1 MQSAKRSIVRRYP
14 VKQGL
19 LAAAVLLAGS
29 SLAGLDQAKAQGVVG
44 HSPAQTARAAPG
56 TGPGLSRLPLISE
69 SVFPL
74 GGTTAT
80 LRGREG
86 TSGAGPRGSSGAGGP
101 GKSAQEEDEDIAPTA
116 FGTFNWPYTHARVAN
131 TNIGFGSPL
140 ERVPVTGYPFR
151 ATGKLLMT
159 FGSSTFVCSASLIKK
174 GVLVTAAHCVFDY
187 GKRKDGWATNV
198 RFYPA
203 NVSNPST
210 TAQPYGVFTAR
221 RIYIPT
227 VYFNGTDTCQAGAVG
242 IVCNNDIAVIVLNA
256 RRGQYAGNIVGWY
269 TYGWNGY
276 SYVTSDQFGNQHV
289 ADITQLGYPVAWD
302 NGYQMQR
309 NNSFGKRVLG
319 TGTNGK
325 QLLNTQLGSAMTGGS
340 SGGPWMVNFGT
351 NAAITGTATAG
362 SHPARLVVVGATSW
376 GYVSTGPKVQGASYF
391 GQNNEFPNADYGG
404 RGAGNI
410 GALVNTACTAFP
422 AYC

>member
-1 MQSAKRSIVRRYP
+1 MPLSTRSVVHRFAKH
-14 VKQGL
+14 GL
-19 LAAAVLLAGS
+19 FGAALLLAGS
-29 SLAGLDQAKAQGVVG
+29 GMAGLDQAQAQSVVS
-44 HSPAQTARAAPG
+44 HAPRQTSAAAPS
-56 TGPGLSRLPLISE
+56 GPGLSRLPLIRE
-69 SVFPL
+69 AVFPL
-74 GGTTAT
+74 GGTTT
-80 LRGREG
+80 TFQGQEG
-86 TSGAGPRGSSGAGGP
+86 TAGVGPRASGGAGRSS
-101 GKSAQEEDEDIAPTA
+101 SAEEEEGEGVAPTA

-131 TNIGFGSPL
+131 TNIGFGAPL

-151 ATGKLLMT
+151 AAGKLVMT
-159 FGSSTFVCSASLIKK
+159 FGRSTFVCSASLIKK
-174 GVLVTAAHCVFDY
+174 GVLVTAAHCVFNY
-187 GKRKDGWATNV
+187 GQKANGWATNV

-203 NVSNPST
+203 NVSNPFT

-221 RIYIPT
+221 RMYIPT
-227 VYFNGTDTCQAGAVG
+227 VYFNGNDTCQAGAIG
-242 IVCNNDIAVIVLNA
+242 IVCNNDIAVIVLNT
-256 RRGQYAGNIVGWY
+256 RSGSHAGNIVGWY

-276 SYVTSDQFGNQHV
+276 SYVTSNQFGNQHV

-351 NAAITGTATAG
+351 SAAITGTATAG
-362 SHPARLVVVGATSW
+362 SAASRLVVVGTTSW
-376 GYVSTGPKVQGASYF
+376 GYVSTAPKVQGASYF
-391 GQNNEFPNADYGG
+391 GQNNEFPLANYGG

-410 GALVNTACTAFP
+410 GALVNAACTANP
-422 AYC
+422 TYC

>member
-1 MQSAKRSIVRRYP
+1 MQSAKRSVVR

-19 LAAAVLLAGS
+19 LAAAVFLAGS
-29 SLAGLDQAKAQGVVG
+29 SVAGLDHANAQGVVG
-44 HSPAQTARAAPG
+44 HSPAQTPRASTG
-56 TGPGLSRLPLISE
+56 TGPGLSRLPLINE

-74 GGTTAT
+74 GGTTET
-80 LRGREG
+80 FRGREG
-86 TSGAGPRGSSGAGGP
+86 TPGAGPRASSGASA
-101 GKSAQEEDEDIAPTA
+101 GKASRDEEEDDIAPRA
-116 FGTFNWPYTHARVAN
+116 FGTEKWPYTHARVAN
-131 TNIGFGSPL
+131 TNIGFGTPVA
-140 ERVPVTGYPFR
+140 RVPVTGYPFR

-159 FGSSTFVCSASLIKK
+159 FGRSTFVCSASLIKK

-187 GKRKDGWATNV
+187 GKKRAGWATNV

-221 RIYIPT
+221 RMYIPT

-242 IVCNNDIAVIVLNA
+242 VVCNNDIAVIVLNA
-256 RRGQYAGNIVGWY
+256 RRGSYAGNIVGWY

-276 SYVTSDQFGNQHV
+276 SYVTSGQFGNQHV
-289 ADITQLGYPVAWD
+289 ADISQLGYPVAWD
-302 NGYQMQR
+302 SGYQMQR

-340 SGGPWMVNFGT
+340 RGGPWMVNFGT

-362 SHPARLVVVGATSW
+362 SAAARLVVVGTTSW
-376 GYVSTGPKVQGASYF
+376 GYVSTAPKVQGASYF
-391 GQNNEFPNADYGG
+391 GQNNEFPNANYGG